1 MSFRAQSIDQFL
13 ASLAAKQPTPGGGA
27 VAGVCG
33 ALAAALG
40 QMVVSYSLGK
50 KTLAEHQPLLEEAAK
65 RLERARA
72 LLLTLADEDAQA
84 YGLVN
89 ELSRLPEG
97 DARRER
103 ELAGAIA
110 ASVQVPQATAACAAD
125 VARLLRTLCG
135 TTNPHLRSDLA
146 IAGVLAE
153 ATVRAARWNVVINA
167 PAMADSAAR
176 AKALDEAR
184 RVVDATA
191 AIVAEIEQLCG
202 A

>member
-50 KTLAEHQPLLEEAAK
+50 KTLSQHQPLLEDAAK
-65 RLERARA
+65 RLERARV
-72 LLLTLADEDAQA
+72 LLLTLSDEDAQA

-97 DARRER
+97 DPRRER
-103 ELAGAIA
+103 ELPGAIA
-110 ASVQVPQATAACAAD
+110 ASVQVPMATGACAAD
-125 VARLLRTLCG
+125 VARLLRSLCG
-135 TTNPHLRSDLA
+135 TSNAHLRSDLA
-146 IAGVLAE
+146 IAAVLAE

-167 PAMADSAAR
+167 PAMQSDDAR
-176 AKALDEAR
+176 AKVLEESR
-184 RVVDATA
+184 HSVDATA
-191 AIVAEIEQLCG
+191 AIVREIEDRCG
-202 A
+202 V